1 MICDESERSPERSE
15 RADADAD
22 DPKPR
27 AVGPLLLLC
36 DVKTDRMEDVI
47 EGALGARRGVV

>member
-36 DVKTDRMEDVI
+36 DVKADRMEDVI